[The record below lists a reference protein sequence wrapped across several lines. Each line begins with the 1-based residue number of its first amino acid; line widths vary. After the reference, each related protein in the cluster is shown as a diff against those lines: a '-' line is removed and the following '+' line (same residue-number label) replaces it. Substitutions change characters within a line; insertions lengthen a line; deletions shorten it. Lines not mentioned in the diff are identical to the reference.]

1 MADVTRV
8 SPEEARENVI
18 SGASLL
24 VCAYGDDAKFRKYH
38 LEGAIS
44 LSEFKVRLP
53 DLDQETQILFYC
65 A

>member
-8 SPEEARENVI
+8 SPKEARDSVI
-18 SGASLL
+18 SGSGLL
-24 VCAYGDDAKFRKYH
+24 VCAYSDDAKFRSNR
-38 LEGAIS
+38 LEGAIP

-53 DLDQETQILFYC
+53 DLDRDTQIIFYC

>member
-1 MADVTRV
+1 MTDVKRV
-8 SPEEARENVI
+8 SPEEARESVI

-38 LEGAIS
+38 LEGAIP
-44 LSEFKVRLP
+44 LSEFKKILP
-53 DLDQETQILFYC
+53 DLDRETQILFYC